1 MKVGINI
8 DRSIE
13 ELEVLITAQEQSR
26 TVNALYEHI
35 VEFDKKSLETLTAYR
50 DDIAKIVNVTDVFRI
65 YTGNQKVYI
74 QTHQGEYAIRYRL
87 YELEAALDKKQFL
100 RISNSEIVN
109 VKKIRDIDLSIIG
122 RICIATFTWL
132 GLACGIAYLFSE
144 NVEFEPVKQGVGYV
158 LSLTV
163 GMLPL
168 AWTGQWF
175 KHIFIGIFS
184 YIIIVAVVSLFLFMI
199 GLVKLKCDVD
209 EIKQAIGIGKEVNHE
224 EI

>member
-8 DRSIE
+8 DRSVE
-13 ELEVLITAQEQSR
+13 EVEVLITAKGQSR
-26 TVNALYEHI
+26 MVDALYEHI

-50 DDIAKIVNVTDVFRI
+50 DDIAKMVNVNDVFRI

-122 RICIATFTWL
+122 RICIRFVDNSQTYVSRRYIPKIKRSL
-132 GLACGIAYLFSE
+132 GI
-144 NVEFEPVKQGVGYV
+144 
-158 LSLTV
+158 
-163 GMLPL
+163 
-168 AWTGQWF
+168 
-175 KHIFIGIFS
+175 
-184 YIIIVAVVSLFLFMI
+184 
-199 GLVKLKCDVD
+199 
-209 EIKQAIGIGKEVNHE
+209 
-224 EI
+224 

>member
-8 DRSIE
+8 DRSVE
-13 ELEVLITAQEQSR
+13 EVEVLITAQEQSR

-65 YTGNQKVYI
+65 YMGNQKAYI

-100 RISNSEIVN
+100 RISNSEIIN

-122 RICIATFTWL
+122 RICIRFEDNTQTYVSRRYIPKIKKSL
-132 GLACGIAYLFSE
+132 GI
-144 NVEFEPVKQGVGYV
+144 
-158 LSLTV
+158 
-163 GMLPL
+163 
-168 AWTGQWF
+168 
-175 KHIFIGIFS
+175 
-184 YIIIVAVVSLFLFMI
+184 
-199 GLVKLKCDVD
+199 
-209 EIKQAIGIGKEVNHE
+209 
-224 EI
+224 

>member
-1 MKVGINI
+1 MQIGGDTLKVGINI
-8 DRSIE
+8 DRSVE
-13 ELEVLITAQEQSR
+13 EVEVLITAQEQSR

-65 YTGNQKVYI
+65 YMGNQKVYI

-122 RICIATFTWL
+122 RICIRFEDNTQTYVSRRYIPKIKKSL
-132 GLACGIAYLFSE
+132 GI
-144 NVEFEPVKQGVGYV
+144 
-158 LSLTV
+158 
-163 GMLPL
+163 
-168 AWTGQWF
+168 
-175 KHIFIGIFS
+175 
-184 YIIIVAVVSLFLFMI
+184 
-199 GLVKLKCDVD
+199 
-209 EIKQAIGIGKEVNHE
+209 
-224 EI
+224 